1 MREITI
7 ELGAPWHEFL
17 SEIDEQLSAPVQIIC
32 IGGFVVTNVHGLSR
46 NTGDLDHVQSSK
58 ETAAELQKIGGKG
71 SPLHKKYHL
80 YVDYV
85 GFVTMPINFE
95 ERLSKVEFGFRN
107 LQIYIPDV
115 YDLILSKL
123 ERNSPKDYS
132 DVQFLA
138 EKYSLSFAFVRK
150 RFDDELDFIPNR
162 ERHINTLEFW
172 RDWFGE

>member
-1 MREITI
+1 MREIRI
-7 ELGAPWHEFL
+7 ELGAPWHKFL
-17 SEIDEQLSAPVQIIC
+17 TEIDEQLTAPVQINC

-46 NTGDLDHVQSSK
+46 NTGDLDHVQSPK
-58 ETAAELQKIGGKG
+58 TIAAELQRIGGKG

-85 GFVTMPINFE
+85 PMVTMSINFE
-95 ERLSKVEFGFRN
+95 ERLSRLEFGFRN

-138 EKYSLSFAFVRK
+138 EKYDLSFATVRQ

-162 ERHINTLEFW
+162 ERHINSLEFW
-172 RDWFGE
+172 RDWFRE

>member
-1 MREITI
+1 MREIRI
-7 ELGAPWHEFL
+7 KLGAPWDEFL
-17 SEIDEQLSAPVQIIC
+17 TEIDEQLTAPVEIIC

-46 NTGDLDHVQSSK
+46 NTGDLDHVQSPK
-58 ETAAELQKIGGKG
+58 EIAAELQKIGGKG

-95 ERLSKVEFGFRN
+95 ERLSKVEFESRN
-107 LQIYIPDV
+107 LEIYIPDV

-138 EKYSLSFAFVRK
+138 EKYNLSFAIVRQ
-150 RFDDELDFIPNR
+150 RFDDELDFIHNR
-162 ERHINTLEFW
+162 ERHVNTLEFW
-172 RDWFGE
+172 QDWLKE